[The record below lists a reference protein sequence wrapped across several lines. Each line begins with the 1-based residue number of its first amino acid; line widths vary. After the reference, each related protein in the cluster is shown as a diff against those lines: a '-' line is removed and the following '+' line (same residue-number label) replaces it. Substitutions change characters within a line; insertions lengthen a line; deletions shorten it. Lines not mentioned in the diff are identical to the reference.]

1 MWFKH
6 FYRISQVALLAVS
19 IALPGLGQNADKTPA
34 KSQDVDPLKRE
45 ISPEQKKRNEK
56 NFKKEVGDSYKKW
69 LENDVKWII
78 TGEELQAFKQLS
90 NDEERDQF
98 IEQFWLRRDPTPD
111 TVENE
116 YKDEHYRRI
125 AYANEHF
132 ASGVPGWR
140 TDRGRIY
147 IVFGPPD
154 SIDAH
159 PSGGHYDRPQ
169 EEGGGSTSTYPFET
183 WRYRYLEGQN
193 LGNEVEIEFVDT
205 CMCGEYHM
213 TMDRSEKD
221 ALLNVPNAGL
231 TTYEQMG
238 LASKADR
245 FASGGLE
252 RLGQGAFTQG
262 SDSKVFDRL
271 ATFAALNKPPA
282 VKFKDLEEVVSH
294 KIRYNL
300 MPFDVRV
307 DFVKVTDDTVLVPI
321 TIQVRNKDIT
331 FAEKDGIARGTVNIF
346 GRITTIGG
354 KVAQTFEDT
363 VQVDV
368 PKELLPK
375 KVENASVYWKA
386 IPLRSGRYKVDIV
399 VKDVGSGEGRLGTWT
414 NGIMVP
420 NMSED
425 KGLVAS
431 TLILAD
437 EMWKVPSRNVGAGD
451 YVLGTTRVRPR
462 VQSADGKPAT
472 FKRSQNVNFWMQ
484 VYNLGVD
491 QTTKKNSATVE
502 YEVVNTATQKKVVE
516 AKESS
521 AQLGNSGDQMTLEKS
536 MPLASLEPG
545 PYQVT
550 IKVNDLVSK
559 QSLPPAVAKFTV
571 EQ

>member
-1 MWFKH
+1 
-6 FYRISQVALLAVS
+6 
-19 IALPGLGQNADKTPA
+19 
-34 KSQDVDPLKRE
+34 
-45 ISPEQKKRNEK
+45 
-56 NFKKEVGDSYKKW
+56 
-69 LENDVKWII
+69 
-78 TGEELQAFKQLS
+78 
-90 NDEERDQF
+90 
-98 IEQFWLRRDPTPD
+98 
-111 TVENE
+111 
-116 YKDEHYRRI
+116 
-125 AYANEHF
+125 
-132 ASGVPGWR
+132 
-140 TDRGRIY
+140 
-147 IVFGPPD
+147 
-154 SIDAH
+154 
-159 PSGGHYDRPQ
+159 
-169 EEGGGSTSTYPFET
+169 
-183 WRYRYLEGQN
+183 
-193 LGNEVEIEFVDT
+193 
-205 CMCGEYHM
+205 M

-231 TTYEQMG
+231 TQYEQMG

-252 RLGQGAFTQG
+252 RLGTGAFTQ
-262 SDSKVFDRL
+262 SSNSKVFDRL
-271 ATFAALNKPPA
+271 SQFAALNKPPA

-321 TIQVRNKDIT
+321 TIQVKNKDIT

-354 KVAQTFEDT
+354 RVAQTFEDT

-375 KVENASVYWKA
+375 TVENASVYWKA
-386 IPLRSGRYKVDIV
+386 IPLRSERYKVDIV

-414 NGIMVP
+414 NGVLVP

-425 KGLVAS
+425 RGLVAS

-437 EMWKVPSRNVGAGD
+437 EMSKVPTRSVGSGD

-462 VQSADGKPAT
+462 VQSADGKPAA
-472 FKRSQNVNFWMQ
+472 FKRNQNVNFWMQ

-502 YEVVNTATQKKVVE
+502 YEVVNTATQKTVVQ
-516 AKESS
+516 AKENS

-550 IKVNDLVSK
+550 IKVSDLVSK
-559 QSLPPAVAKFTV
+559 QNLPPAVAKFTV
-571 EQ
+571 E

>member
-1 MWFKH
+1 MFSKH
-6 FYRISQVALLAVS
+6 LSSSLPAVLVAVVMSLSLHAQKAEKS
-19 IALPGLGQNADKTPA
+19 PA
-34 KSQDVDPLKRE
+34 PAQEADPLKRQ
-45 ISPEQKKRNEK
+45 ISPEQQKKNAK
-56 NFKKEVGDSYKKW
+56 NFKKEVGSEFKKW

-78 TGEELQAFKQLS
+78 TDEELSAFKQLS

-116 YKDEHYRRI
+116 YKEEHYRRI

-132 ASGVPGWR
+132 ASGIAGWR

-147 IVFGPPD
+147 IVFGPADTID
-154 SIDAH
+154 SH
-159 PSGGHYDRPQ
+159 PSGGSYQRPQ
-169 EEGGGSTSTYPFET
+169 DEGGGSTSTYPFET

-193 LGNEVEIEFVDT
+193 LGNEVEIEFVDK
-205 CMCGEYHM
+205 CMCSEYRM

-231 TTYEQMG
+231 TQYEQMG
-238 LASKADR
+238 LSNKADR
-245 FASGGLE
+245 FNGGGLE
-252 RLGQGAFTQG
+252 RLGTGAFTQG
-262 SDSKVFDRL
+262 SQSKVFDRL
-271 ATFAALNKPPA
+271 LQFSALNKPPS

-321 TIQVRNKDIT
+321 TIQVKNKDIT
-331 FAEKDGIARGTVNIF
+331 FTEKDGIARGKVNIF
-346 GRITTIGG
+346 GRVTTLTGRI
-354 KVAQTFEDT
+354 AQTFEDT

-386 IPLRSGRYKVDIV
+386 LPLRSGRYKVDIV

-414 NGIMVP
+414 NGIQVP

-425 KGLVAS
+425 HGLVAS
-431 TLILAD
+431 TLIVAD
-437 EMWKVPSRNVGAGD
+437 QMEKVPSRNVGAGD
-451 YVLGTTRVRPR
+451 FVLGTTRVRPR
-462 VQSADGKPAT
+462 VQSSDGKPAI
-472 FKRSQNVNFWMQ
+472 FKRNQNVNFWMQ
-484 VYNLGVD
+484 VYNLTMD

-502 YEVVNTATQKKVVE
+502 YEVVNMGTQKAVIQ
-516 AKESS
+516 AKENSE
-521 AQLGNSGDQMTLEKS
+521 QLGNTGDQMTLEKTMS
-536 MPLASLEPG
+536 LASLEPG
-545 PYQVT
+545 SYQVT
-550 IKVNDLVSK
+550 IKVNDLVAK
-559 QSLPPAVAKFTV
+559 QSLQPATAKFTV
-571 EQ
+571 E